1 MSSTGEREVDVA
13 VVGAGLA
20 GLSAANRAL
29 DLGLSAVV
37 LEASTDTGYLC
48 ASRLSGGLIHVAY
61 RSVTAPPAELA
72 AKVVAATQGHVAPD
86 LARTLADHALR
97 ATDWLAAQGVAFTTI
112 EPDQG
117 WRDRVAAPL
126 GFYDQSHMVW
136 EGLGADVMLKTLE
149 ARLVARG
156 GRLLRGARATEL
168 LSEGGVVRGLRYR
181 SAASADSADSADSD
195 ITLRAGAVVLAD
207 GGFHGNHDLLREF
220 VTPWPERVKL
230 RGPAAGQGDGLR
242 MARALGAGL
251 VGMPYFY
258 GHVLSADAL
267 HNDRLCPFPFVDFLA
282 AAGMLVDMT
291 AERFVNESKAGV
303 FMANAMARHGDGR
316 AVVIFDQAIW
326 DTAGKVFFCPPNPN
340 LLTAGGTLYRADTFE
355 ELARLAG
362 LPEPALVASVARR
375 NAALAAGELQGAPDE
390 RGALK
395 YQPVMIGTPPYY
407 AAPACAC
414 ITHTTGG
421 LRVDTGAR
429 VLRENGTPIVN
440 LYAAGSTAGGLEG
453 GPQTGYVGGLI
464 KAAVFGM
471 LAAETVAA
479 GRCSGS

>member
-1 MSSTGEREVDVA
+1 MAAQDAAQHSNPAAIADSPVDV
-13 VVGAGLA
+13 VVIGAGLA

-29 DLGLSAVV
+29 DLGLSVV
-37 LEASTDTGYLC
+37 LLEASPDAANLC
-48 ASRLSGGLIHVAY
+48 ASRLSGGLFHVAY
-61 RSVTAPPAELA
+61 RSVTAPVDELV
-72 AKVVAATQGHVAPD
+72 AKLTAATQGHVAPH
-86 LARTLADHALR
+86 LARAIAGNALR
-97 ATDWLAAQGVAFTTI
+97 TIDWLADQGVAFTTI

-117 WRDRVAAPL
+117 WRDRVTAPL

-136 EGLGADVMLKTLE
+136 EGLGADVMLKTLV
-149 ARLVARG
+149 ARMQARG
-156 GRLLRGARATEL
+156 GRILRGARA
-168 LSEGGVVRGLRYR
+168 LSLQTDVTAGAAVRGVVYEHAGHTTSL
-181 SAASADSADSADSD
+181 AA
-195 ITLRAGAVVLAD
+195 RAVVLAD
-207 GGFHGNHDLLREF
+207 GGFQGNHDMLREF
-220 VTPWPERVKL
+220 VSPHPERIKL
-230 RGPAAGQGDGLR
+230 RGPAAGQGDGIR

-267 HNDRLCPFPFVDFLA
+267 TNDRLCPFPFVDFLA
-282 AAGMLVDMT
+282 AAGMLVDDR

-303 FMANAMARHGDGR
+303 FMANAMARHRNGI
-316 AVVIFDQAIW
+316 ATVIFDQAIW

-340 LLTAGGTLYRADTFE
+340 LVDAGGTLHRADTLE

-362 LPEPALVASVARR
+362 LDPAALAASVAKR

-395 YQPVMIGTPPYY
+395 YQPVHIGNPPYY
-407 AAPACAC
+407 AAPACSC

-421 LRVDTGAR
+421 LLVDDHAR
-429 VLRENGTPIVN
+429 VLRDNGTPIAG

-464 KAAVFGM
+464 KALVFGV
-471 LAAETVAA
+471 LASETVA
-479 GRCSGS
+479 GL